1 MELLSP
7 HEALVWWEFQHA
19 KSTSDIASE
28 YERSGSD
35 IASEYERS
43 GSVPEHI
50 LNLLQETDSDV
61 VFKDAGYVSRVLNR
75 ARKKIANALTKHA
88 TSHRLDIESLLDYKG
103 LLIGFDYQANAQVYI
118 VFTMKLGVIVWY
130 AHDSYAG
137 ELCPE
142 CPKVEECRETLDTI
156 KKEYDIKLRPDEKQ
170 LHMTKQSIAIFNKL
184 AAKEVPRYKRKEK

>member
-7 HEALVWWEFQHA
+7 HEAIVWWEFQHA

-28 YERSGSD
+28 YERSGS
-35 IASEYERS
+35 
-43 GSVPEHI
+43 VPQYV
-50 LNLLQETDSDV
+50 LNLLGETDPKV

-75 ARKKIANALTKHA
+75 ARKKIAKALTEHA
-88 TSHRLDIESLLDYKG
+88 TSHRLDIETLLDYKG

-118 VFTMKLGVIVWY
+118 VFTMDLGIIVWY

-137 ELCPE
+137 KLCPE
-142 CPKVEECRETLDTI
+142 CPKVEECRETLKTI
-156 KKEYDIKLRPDEKQ
+156 KREYDIKLRPDEEQ
-170 LHMTKQSIAIFNKL
+170 LHMTKRSIAIFNKL